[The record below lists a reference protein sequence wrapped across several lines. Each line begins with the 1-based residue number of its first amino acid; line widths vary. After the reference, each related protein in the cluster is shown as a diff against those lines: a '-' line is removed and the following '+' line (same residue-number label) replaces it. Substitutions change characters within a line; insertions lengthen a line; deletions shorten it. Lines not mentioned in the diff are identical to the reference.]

1 MDHGPDFLSNLGV
14 ALVAALAGGFVA
26 RSLKLP
32 LLVGYLVAGVVVGP
46 FTPGV
51 MAHAES
57 VHQVAKL
64 GVALLMFA
72 VGVQFHLEDMLAVR
86 RIALGGGSVQILGTI
101 LLGWV
106 LGYLLGWGHYGGL
119 FLGCALA
126 LSSTAVMMRM
136 MEERG
141 ELGTNHGTAILG
153 ILVVQDLA
161 VVLMVALLPSL
172 AQVAQEGGAALAA
185 VGWSVLRSAIVVVLA
200 LALARRGVPSLLA
213 RTARMNSRELF
224 LIVVVCVCIGAAYFA
239 QLAGL
244 SLEIGAFLAGLVISE
259 SEYAQEAFAEIR
271 PLRDIF
277 ASLFFVSVGM
287 LLDPGFVV
295 KNAGA
300 VAAVVAAIIVGKGLI
315 AVLAIYSMR
324 AHGRTAIMAGLGLAQ
339 IGEFSFVLASLGT
352 ERELI
357 PGVEAGVILSAALI
371 SILAAPFVY
380 GAAPRLYTFLNRTPQ
395 LSRLLNRHQAI
406 DALAH
411 VEGPKP
417 RVAVLGCGRLGKH
430 VSQALS
436 AKEIPQVVV
445 DYDAAVVAR
454 LRSAGVPVVYGDATA
469 EVVLKTAVPASVEL
483 AVVALPEASMAPIA
497 VRELRRLSPNL
508 PIIARVHHGVNIPKV
523 REAGANAVVHA
534 EFEAATAVIR
544 YGLKQ
549 LGCPENETEEYID
562 EIRAVRYRE
571 E

>member
-1 MDHGPDFLSNLGV
+1 MSHGPDFLSNLGV
-14 ALVAALAGGFVA
+14 ALVAALVGGFVA

-32 LLVGYLVAGVVVGP
+32 LLVGYLVAGVAVGP

-51 MAHAES
+51 VAHPES
-57 VHQVAKL
+57 VHDVAKL

-86 RIALGGGSVQILGTI
+86 RIAIGGGSLQILGTI
-101 LLGWV
+101 ILGWV
-106 LGYLLGWGHYGGL
+106 LGLALGWGHFGGL

-141 ELGTNHGTAILG
+141 ELGTSHGTAILG

-172 AQVAQEGGAALAA
+172 AQVAQQGAPALVD

-200 LALARRGVPSLLA
+200 LMLARRGVPSLLA

-239 QLAGL
+239 QVAGL

-287 LLDPGFVV
+287 LLDPGFLV
-295 KNAGA
+295 KNAPA
-300 VAAVVAAIIVGKGLI
+300 VAAVVAAIVLGKGLLSI
-315 AVLAIYSMR
+315 LAIYAMR
-324 AHGRTAIMAGLGLAQ
+324 AHGRTAILAGLGLAQ

-357 PGVEAGVILSAALI
+357 PQVESGVILSAALL
-371 SILAAPFVY
+371 SILATPLIY
-380 GAAPRLYTFLNRTPQ
+380 GNAPRLYAALNKLPAISNFLNR
-395 LSRLLNRHQAI
+395 RHERGSQVRHGS
-406 DALAH
+406 DQ
-411 VEGPKP
+411 P

-436 AKEIPQVVV
+436 ARNITQVVV
-445 DYDAAVVAR
+445 DYDAMVVAR

-469 EVVLKTAVPASVEL
+469 EVVLRTAIPASVEL

-497 VRELRRLSPNL
+497 VRVLRHLYPDL
-508 PIIARVHHGVNIPKV
+508 PIVARVHHGANIPKV

-534 EFEAATAVIR
+534 EFEAATSVIR
-544 YGLKQ
+544 YGMAH
-549 LGCPENETEEYID
+549 LGVPAEETEEYLN
-562 EIRAVRYRE
+562 EIRAIRYRE

>member
-1 MDHGPDFLSNLGV
+1 M
-14 ALVAALAGGFVA
+14 
-26 RSLKLP
+26 LKLP
-32 LLVGYLVAGVVVGP
+32 LLVGYLVAGVAVGP

-51 MAHAES
+51 VAHAES
-57 VHQVAKL
+57 VHDVAKL

-72 VGVQFHLEDMLAVR
+72 VGVQFHLSDMLAVR
-86 RIALGGGSVQILGTI
+86 RIALGGGSLQIVGTI
-101 LLGWV
+101 LLGWA
-106 LGYLLGWGHYGGL
+106 LGYGLGWGHYGGL

-172 AQVAQEGGAALAA
+172 AQVAQEGGAALAG
-185 VGWSVLRSAIVVVLA
+185 VGWSVLRSAVVVVLS
-200 LALARRGVPSLLA
+200 LILARRVVPSLLR
-213 RTARMNSRELF
+213 RTAFLNSRELF

-277 ASLFFVSVGM
+277 ASLFFVSIGM
-287 LLDPGFVV
+287 LLDPGFVIR
-295 KNAGA
+295 NAPA
-300 VAAVVAAIIVGKGLI
+300 VAAVVAAIVIGKGILSI
-315 AVLAIYSMR
+315 GAIYAMR

-339 IGEFSFVLASLGT
+339 IGEFSFVLASLGS
-352 ERELI
+352 ERGLI
-357 PGVEAGVILSAALI
+357 PVQESGVILSSALI

-380 GAAPRLYTFLNRTPQ
+380 SAAPRLYDALNRVASISSFLNRRPE
-395 LSRLLNRHQAI
+395 RKVKG
-406 DALAH
+406 H
-411 VEGPKP
+411 VDGLQP
-417 RVAVLGCGRLGKH
+417 RVVVLGCGRLGKH

-436 AKEIPQVVV
+436 ARGISQIVV

-454 LRSAGVPVVYGDATA
+454 LRSAGVPVLYGDASS
-469 EVVLKTAVPASVEL
+469 EVVLRSAIPASVEL

-497 VRELRRLSPNL
+497 VRMLRQLSPDL
-508 PIIARVHHGVNIPKV
+508 PIVARVHHGANIPKV

-544 YGLKQ
+544 YGLSQ
-549 LGCPENETEEYID
+549 LGCPESETEEYID
-562 EIRAVRYRE
+562 QIRAVRYRE